1 MLGTEIVISLLPGRK
16 RKHSTKLAALDTHF
30 AVVSLAADGTIIDA
44 NQKFADLLGYELE
57 DIKGRPHAS
66 LLDADVAS
74 DAEFAADWQR
84 LERGTSLTLDCLYL
98 GKDGREVWLRASGQP
113 ATNAVG
119 KVTSLTLIG
128 SDISQQKF
136 DEADYQGQV
145 LAIRESQC
153 VVALN
158 PDSTVRVAND
168 RFLNM
173 MGYTLEEVE
182 GKPYSMFLNPED
194 AQRES
199 YKKAWDRLRNGEY
212 QSGEYRRIT
221 RDGREVWVVSTYN
234 PVFDPKGRLF
244 KIVEYATDV
253 TEQKVRTADYE
264 GQIEAIGKSQAV
276 ASFDLDGTILDVNQN
291 FLDCMGFTQSELI
304 GRHHRVLVDDE
315 EATSEAYKDFW
326 QTLRDGESLSADYK
340 RVGKDGKDVWIQ
352 ATYYPILDPNGNPCK
367 VVEYASDIT
376 DQVRSRIERD
386 RIAKIV
392 DSNLQKILAS
402 VDKAVQQAALA
413 TQASNQTADTVN
425 TVASATEEF
434 DVSAREIAESMAAS
448 QEAVD
453 AAIADIRS
461 ADGSTQALV
470 NAAQSMGSIIALI
483 QDIAGQINLLALNA
497 TIESA
502 RAGEAG
508 RGFSVVAN
516 EVKNLANQVANATNQ
531 IATEISGIQTAS
543 DEVVSRLAE
552 IGKSI
557 DPVQERIAT
566 VAAAAEQQSAST
578 REISVSMQAASSSM
592 NDINANMG
600 AASEAVEEINASLD
614 EIRKA
619 MAV

>member
-1 MLGTEIVISLLPGRK
+1 MLGTETVISLLPGRQ
-16 RKHSTKLAALDTHF
+16 RKDSTKLAALDTHF
-30 AVVSLAADGTIIDA
+30 AVVSLNADGTIIDA
-44 NQKFADLLGYELE
+44 NQKFADLLGYGLE
-57 DIKGRPHAS
+57 EVKGKAHAS
-66 LLDADVAS
+66 LLDADVAGG
-74 DAEFAADWQR
+74 AEFAADWKR
-84 LERGTSLTLDCLYL
+84 LERGTPLTVDCLYV
-98 GKDGREVWLRASGQP
+98 GKDGREVWVRVSGQP

-119 KVTSLTLIG
+119 KVTSITLIG
-128 SDISQQKF
+128 SDVSQQKF

-145 LAIRESQC
+145 LAVRESQC
-153 VVALN
+153 VIALN

-168 RFLNM
+168 RFLEM

-182 GKPYSMFLNPED
+182 GQPYSVFLKPED
-194 AQRES
+194 AQRET
-199 YKKAWDRLRNGEY
+199 YKKAWDRLRAGEY
-212 QSGEYRRIT
+212 QSGEYRRMT
-221 RDGREVWVVSTYN
+221 KDGREVWVVSTYN

-244 KIVEYATDV
+244 KIVEFATDV
-253 TEQKVRTADYE
+253 TEQKLRTTEYE
-264 GQIEAIGKSQAV
+264 GQIAAISKSQAV

-291 FLDCMGFTQSELI
+291 FLDCMGFSSEDLI
-304 GRHHRVLVDDE
+304 GRHHSVLVSDE
-315 EATSEAYKDFW
+315 EASSDSYKDFW
-326 QTLRDGESLSADYK
+326 QTLREGESLSADYK
-340 RVGKDGKDVWIQ
+340 RVGKDGEDVWLQ

-367 VVEYASDIT
+367 IVEYASDIT

-386 RIAKIV
+386 KVAKIV
-392 DSNLQKILAS
+392 DSNLQRILAS
-402 VDKAVQQAALA
+402 VDKAVQQSALA
-413 TQASNQTADTVN
+413 TQASTQTADTVN

-448 QEAVD
+448 QDAVD
-453 AAIADIRS
+453 AAIAEIRS

-497 TIESA
+497 TIESS

-543 DEVVSRLAE
+543 DEVVGRLEE

-557 DPVQERIAT
+557 NPVQERIAT

-578 REISVSMQAASSSM
+578 REISASMQAASSSM
-592 NDINANMG
+592 NDINTSMG
-600 AASEAVEEINASLD
+600 TASEAVEEISASLE
-614 EIRKA
+614 EIRQA
-619 MAV
+619 MAG